1 MRSIEWRDGK
11 IRFLD
16 QSRLPLEE
24 HIIETDSADVVAQ
37 AIRTLAL
44 RGAPLIGIAAA
55 YAFALAFQRR
65 TELTTA
71 SFNSQ
76 LERVS
81 NLLRS
86 TRPTAV
92 NLFWAIDRMRQ
103 VAIHS
108 AVQGPDALARALLA
122 EAKEIHDE
130 DAEHCRAIGIAGAD
144 VLPAAA
150 MVLTHCNTGALA
162 TGGDGTALSVI
173 KVAWESHKLKHVYVD
188 ETRPLLQG
196 ARLTTWELKR
206 LGIPFTLITDNTA
219 AFLLQQAKVN
229 VIIVGADR
237 IACNGDV
244 ANKVGTYGLAVQA
257 RAHHVPFYVAA
268 PTSTID
274 LTTASGK
281 EIPIEQRSGT
291 EVTELAGVRLAPPGT
306 DVYSPAFDITPSEL
320 ITGIITERG
329 VVRPPFHQSLLARLV
344 KTPASK
350 GTWQGAEK

>member
-11 IRFLD
+11 VRFLD

-24 HIIETDSADVVAQ
+24 HFIETDSEDVVAQ

-55 YAFALAFQRR
+55 YAFALSFQRR
-65 TELTTA
+65 TEFNSA
-71 SFNSQ
+71 SFNSH

-92 NLFWAIDRMRQ
+92 NLFWAIDRMRH

-108 AVQGPDALARALLA
+108 VAQGPDALAQALLA
-122 EAKEIHDE
+122 EAMAIHGE
-130 DAEHCRAIGIAGAD
+130 DAEHCRAIGISGAE
-144 VLPAAA
+144 VLPTAA
-150 MVLTHCNTGALA
+150 MVLTHCNTCALA
-162 TGGDGTALSVI
+162 TGGEGTALSVI
-173 KVAWESHKLKHVYVD
+173 KAAWESHKLKHVYVD

-196 ARLTTWELKR
+196 SRLTTWELNR

-219 AFLLQQAKVN
+219 AFLLQQGKVN
-229 VIIVGADR
+229 VIVVGADR
-237 IACNGDV
+237 IAGNGDV

-257 RAHHVPFYVAA
+257 RFHKVPFFVAA

-274 LTTASGK
+274 LSTASGK
-281 EIPIEQRSGT
+281 GIPIEQRDGR
-291 EVTELAGVRLAPPGT
+291 EVTEIAGVGIAPPGT
-306 DVYSPAFDITPSEL
+306 EVYSPAFDITPSEL
-320 ITGIITERG
+320 ITGIITEHG
-329 VVRPPFHQSLLARLV
+329 VFRQPLQQSLSSWHATKALRDDHRSAR
-344 KTPASK
+344 
-350 GTWQGAEK
+350 